1 MTAAVKDNDGSG
13 KKRKEIPSG
22 EAFHDIGNGK
32 ALPSSIPSSSL
43 GRVLSVLFLGHGSWV
58 RPLSPFTPS
67 HSLSSFVLPC
77 LSCFLAIIGEARRET
92 RRGDKKESVR
102 DGGERE
108 A

>member
-43 GRVLSVLFLGHGSWV
+43 GRVLSVLSVL
-58 RPLSPFTPS
+58 PLSF
-67 HSLSSFVLPC
+67 SLLLFP
-77 LSCFLAIIGEARRET
+77 RY
-92 RRGDKKESVR
+92 GDR
-102 DGGERE
+102 QGR
-108 A
+108 